1 MRNSVLIIAAH
12 PDDEVL
18 GCGGTICHH
27 IEKGDEVNV
36 LIMVEGAT
44 SRADKR
50 NKDQHFQE
58 ISNLSKAARKVQ
70 NILGIQSLELNDL
83 PDNRLDSIDL
93 LDLTKII
100 ESKIEKFKPNIV
112 YTHHSGDVN
121 IDHRRLHKATVTAC
135 RPTPESKVKRILS
148 FETVSSTEWQPEG
161 SDYSFQPNWF
171 VNIEKY
177 WPKKKKALKAYQSEM
192 REWPHPRS
200 IEGLEILGKWR
211 GSQIGMHFV
220 EAFKLLR
227 NIE

>member
-1 MRNSVLIIAAH
+1 MSNSVLIIAAH

-27 IEKGDEVNV
+27 VENGDKVDV

-44 SRADKR
+44 SRSDSR
-50 NKDQHFQE
+50 NRELHSEE
-58 ISNLSKAARKVQ
+58 ISNLSKAAKHVQ
-70 NILGIQSLELNDL
+70 NILGINSLELHNF
-83 PDNRLDSIDL
+83 PDNRLDSVDL

-100 ESKIEKFKPNIV
+100 EIKIKAFNPNII

-121 IDHRRLHKATVTAC
+121 VDHRRLHKATITAC
-135 RPTPESKVKRILS
+135 RPTPTSKIKRILS
-148 FETVSSTEWQPEG
+148 YETVSSTEWQPEG
-161 SDYSFQPNWF
+161 SDSSFHPNWF
-171 VNIEKY
+171 VDIEKY
-177 WPKKKKALKAYQSEM
+177 WSKKKQALQAYQSEM

-200 IEGLEILGKWR
+200 LDGLEILGKWR
-211 GSQIGMHFV
+211 GSQIGIPLA